1 MESSLNQKPQEYFR
15 VCRLSPIGVLSLV
28 ASKIT
33 EMKSLEE
40 IVGQLGMYFMT
51 VLIALIIHG
60 FLVLPTIYF
69 ILTKKNPYT
78 YISHMA
84 EALVTA
90 FGTSSSSATLPLA
103 ISCLEEKNGIDS
115 RVTRFVMPIGATVNM
130 DGTALY
136 EAVAAIF
143 IAQVRKVP
151 LSFGQLVAVR

>member
-1 MESSLNQKPQEYFR
+1 

-40 IVGQLGMYFMT
+40 IVGQLGMYFLT
-51 VLIALIIHG
+51 VLVALLIHG
-60 FLVLPTIYF
+60 FLVLPAIYF